1 MTSLL
6 NPMLHKTVSHAI
18 LPSRSLIRSGQILL
32 SPEIKCFDPAMCLVL
47 LFHDPELY
55 HFFVT
60 KAQVVPSFNS
70 YDQFLFCKHEMQ
82 RAISLLSPHSP
93 MAVSYNQRTPEI
105 SWIACALFLC
115 PRQIS
120 LHQMCNQTFTCR
132 IHSLLHKPH

>member
-1 MTSLL
+1 
-6 NPMLHKTVSHAI
+6 MLHRSVSHAI
-18 LPSRSLIRSGQILL
+18 LPSRSLIRSGQTLL
-32 SPEIKCFDPAMCLVL
+32 SPETKGFDPATCLVL

-60 KAQVVPSFNS
+60 KAQVVPSFNN

-93 MAVSYNQRTPEI
+93 MAVSYHQSTSRNI
-105 SWIACALFLC
+105 MDCLC
-115 PRQIS
+115 SFFTLAKS
-120 LHQMCNQTFTCR
+120 LCCHQMCNQTFTCR